1 MQSTQ
6 TSRVGDRAESLP
18 DCDFIQSNL
27 PAARPGLATTTTKAG
42 RAEMT
47 KKARKNPTLEKKKQP
62 AAGRKKQLA
71 AGRKKQ
77 TAAGTKD

>member
-1 MQSTQ
+1 MFPKP
-6 TSRVGDRAESLP
+6 TSRIDEKAEALP
-18 DCDFIQSNL
+18 DCVFIQSNL

-62 AAGRKKQLA
+62 AAGRKKQ
-71 AGRKKQ
+71 
-77 TAAGTKD
+77 TAAGMKD